1 MENLR
6 IYQSAVALDSFT
18 IVELA
23 AHCGANVNTVRSL
36 VTNRSRDLF
45 EVVGHQPRQGR
56 GRRPQLF
63 RVRNRETMQELLRA
77 RQAPLSDG
85 PGRDLTQRGATAS
98 GVADVA
104 QGSAEQSVSVDAPRV
119 GHHAAVALNDGPGTD
134 LTPRS
139 ASASDVVDT
148 AEGPAEQSV
157 SVDAPRAGDRAAVAL
172 LGRPGTGVRPRRATA
187 SEVINVRALC
197 AYDEVAWTRLIE
209 HVGPM
214 LRGIGRSYR
223 LSPSDVDDVVQT
235 TWLRLHEHIHGIR
248 EPSAIVGWLA
258 TTARRESLRLLQA
271 QLRESATETLPD
283 GPGGVEPEIE
293 LLAAERRDVVNRALR
308 TLPERHR
315 RLMTMLVSDPTLDY
329 EELSTVLA
337 MPTGSIGSL
346 RARSLARLQ
355 RHPEL
360 RSFSSEHG

>member
-23 AHCGANVNTVRSL
+23 VHCGANVNTVRSL
-36 VTNRSRDLF
+36 LTNRSRDLF
-45 EVVGHQPRQGR
+45 EVVGYQPRRGR

-63 RVRNRETMQELLRA
+63 RVRDREAMQGILRA
-77 RQAPLSDG
+77 QQAPLSDG
-85 PGRDLTQRGATAS
+85 PGTPRGATAS
-98 GVADVA
+98 GVADMA
-104 QGSAEQSVSVDAPRV
+104 QGPAEQSVSVDAPRV
-119 GHHAAVALNDGPGTD
+119 GDHAAVALDDGPGTD

-139 ASASDVVDT
+139 ASASGVVDT

-157 SVDAPRAGDRAAVAL
+157 SVDASRAGDRAAVAL
-172 LGRPGTGVRPRRATA
+172 LDRPVTGLRLRRATA
-187 SEVINVRALC
+187 SEGIDIRALC
-197 AYDEVAWTRLIE
+197 ADDEIAWTRLIE
-209 HVGPM
+209 RFGPI
-214 LRGIGRSYR
+214 LRGICRSYR
-223 LSPSDVDDVVQT
+223 LSPSDVDDVMQA
-235 TWLRLHEHIHGIR
+235 TWLRLHQHIHGIR
-248 EPSAIVGWLA
+248 EPSAIAGWLA
-258 TTARRESLRLLQA
+258 TTARRESLRVLQA
-271 QLRESATETLPD
+271 HLREPATETLAD
-283 GPGGVEPEIE
+283 APGGVQPETE
-293 LLAAERRDVVNRALR
+293 LLAAERRAVLNRALR

-315 RLMTMLVSDPTLDY
+315 RLMTMLVSDPAPDY

-337 MPTGSIGSL
+337 MPIGSIGSL